1 MAQAVAV
8 TTHYCMGKLYDLISA
23 GPFHTG
29 PYDILRA

>member
-1 MAQAVAV
+1 MAQVVAI

-23 GPFHTG
+23 RPLHTS